1 MIKNVIRKL
10 KNRVTRYRLYVNP
23 KIYRPS
29 SKPFISGD
37 SFRKMANHIFDETKT
52 LNVKKVKK
60 NDIVFVRSDLLKYY
74 FENYHS
80 EINQQYILISH
91 NSDEKINRFYLKY
104 IDDKIIHWF
113 CFKLD
118 FPMTTK
124 ITPIPAGLENKR
136 YRVNGLVK
144 NYLLFKN
151 SIPEQ
156 NGILCSFNENTNYS
170 ERKSLKMIA
179 LKHKE
184 VSVINFETPN
194 KYLNSLI
201 NFKYNLCPDGN
212 GGESHRIWESLIF
225 NITPIVI
232 NNQMNL
238 NFFNLGVPFL
248 MLDSWSKLKDLNQSD
263 LDKLNKLN
271 EDKSYEKFS
280 SYKFWFELVNSKKQY
295 SI

>member
-113 CFKLD
+113 CFKLK
-118 FPMTTK
+118 F
-124 ITPIPAGLENKR
+124 KR
-136 YRVNGLVK
+136 RQK
-144 NYLLFKN
+144 KR
-151 SIPEQ
+151 SHQ
-156 NGILCSFNENTNYS
+156 SFI
-170 ERKSLKMIA
+170 RKSFYRL
-179 LKHKE
+179 
-184 VSVINFETPN
+184 
-194 KYLNSLI
+194 
-201 NFKYNLCPDGN
+201 G
-212 GGESHRIWESLIF
+212 
-225 NITPIVI
+225 
-232 NNQMNL
+232 
-238 NFFNLGVPFL
+238 FF
-248 MLDSWSKLKDLNQSD
+248 
-263 LDKLNKLN
+263 
-271 EDKSYEKFS
+271 
-280 SYKFWFELVNSKKQY
+280 
-295 SI
+295 